1 MVNVGCVM
9 SAIDQVVPAAGAEMM
24 TNDVRVRVFFP
35 YEAWVR
41 FQKMGKRL
49 ALEEKTLVRVLASLQ
64 LAQLE
69 SMYERSAG
77 MEQATEADL
86 NQRGEELLGDLPGV
100 KKQAA

>member
-1 MVNVGCVM
+1 MVSV
-9 SAIDQVVPAAGAEMM
+9 IDEVVPAAGAEMM
-24 TNDVRVRVFFP
+24 TNGVRVRVFFP

-69 SMYERSAG
+69 SMYERSVG

-86 NQRGEELLGDLPGV
+86 DKRGKELLSDMPGV